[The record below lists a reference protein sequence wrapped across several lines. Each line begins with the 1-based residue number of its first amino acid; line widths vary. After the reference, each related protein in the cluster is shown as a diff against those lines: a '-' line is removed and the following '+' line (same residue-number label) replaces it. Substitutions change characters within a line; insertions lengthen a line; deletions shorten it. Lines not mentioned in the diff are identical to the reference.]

1 MRLAILLVL
10 AAYALRAQ
18 NVDGRVINELTGA
31 PVAFA
36 VSATSPVH
44 LGVKMQP
51 ALKISG
57 RVLDSTGKPVALA
70 DVWLLWTD
78 RY

>member
-1 MRLAILLVL
+1 MPSAR
-10 AAYALRAQ
+10 RTC
-18 NVDGRVINELTGA
+18 DGRVINELTGA